1 MSPGKNRIISHTS
14 IYMIGDILR
23 RAVSLI
29 MLPIYTRYLTTA
41 DYGVVE
47 LLSMLLDFASIIFG
61 ARVGPAVFRYY
72 CTSESEYDKNLL
84 ISSALVMSVLLNG
97 LGALIV
103 TIFSGPLAIAIFSDE
118 NLKTYIVLFSITM
131 LLAPFIDTPLTY
143 VRAQQKPWLFLF
155 FSIMK
160 LALQLSLNIYF
171 VVIREMHVEGVI
183 YSAIISSAVM
193 SLILLG
199 YTLPRT
205 GLRVSMKKF
214 RPLFSFSLPLKLAT
228 LGSFYLTF
236 GDRYILKV
244 YTDLSQVGIY
254 ALGYKFG
261 FIFLL
266 LTWDPF
272 ENMWDAE
279 KYAIHKKQD
288 AIAIYQ
294 RVFLYTSSILIL
306 VGLCISLYS
315 KDLIKVM
322 ADPAFLD
329 AYRIVPIIIIAYI
342 IQAWTRYCDF
352 GILLHNKTMQIA
364 YAGMIGV
371 LVISAAYFT
380 LIPLYGIYGAA
391 WSTVIGFLARFL
403 WTYRKGIQHY
413 DMKLPWRKV
422 IATAILALIIYTISL
437 LVPEGIIMSVLLRTA
452 LVLLFIVS
460 FFALPIISSDEK
472 NEIWKAIHSFRHGL
486 TTS

>member
-1 MSPGKNRIISHTS
+1 MNQGKNRIISHTS

-29 MLPIYTRYLTTA
+29 MLPIYTHYLTPA

-72 CTSESEYDKNLL
+72 CTAESEYDKKVL
-84 ISSALVMSVLLNG
+84 ISTALVLSVLLNG
-97 LGALIV
+97 LGGLIII
-103 TIFSGPLAIAIFSDE
+103 IFSGPLAIAIFSDE
-118 NLKTYIVLFSITM
+118 SLKTYIALFSISM
-131 LLAPFIDTPLTY
+131 LLAPFMDTSLTY
-143 VRAQQKPWLFLF
+143 VRAQQKPWLFLV
-155 FSIMK
+155 FSVTK
-160 LALQLSLNIYF
+160 LILQLSLNIYF
-171 VVIREMHVEGVI
+171 VVMREMHVEGVI
-183 YSAIISSAVM
+183 YSAIISSAAM

-205 GLRVSMKKF
+205 GIHVSMEKF
-214 RPLFSFSLPLKLAT
+214 RSLFSFSLPLKLAT
-228 LGSFYLTF
+228 IGSFYLTF
-236 GDRYILKV
+236 GDRYILNI

-279 KYAIHKKQD
+279 KYVIHNKQN
-288 AIAIYQ
+288 AVAIYQ
-294 RVFLYTSSILIL
+294 RVFLYISTLLIF

-315 KDLIKVM
+315 KDLIKIM
-322 ADPAFLD
+322 ADPAFLE

-342 IQAWTRYCDF
+342 LQAWTRYCDF
-352 GILLHNKTMQIA
+352 GILLHGKTMQIA

-371 LVISAAYFT
+371 LAISVAYFT

-403 WTYRKGIQHY
+403 WTYLKGTQHY
-413 DMKLPWRKV
+413 DMKLPWGKV
-422 IATAILALIIYTISL
+422 VAATMLAIIIYPISL
-437 LVPEGIIMSVLLRTA
+437 LAPEDIMISILLRTA
-452 LVLLFIVS
+452 LVLLYIVS
-460 FFALPIISSDEK
+460 FLALPIISSNEK
-472 NEIWKAIHSFRHGL
+472 KEIWKTIRSLRHAL
-486 TTS
+486 TAS